1 MTLFEMKEKIFALE
15 NERKGIADYINEKAA
30 DPNTPIEEIEAKQ
43 KKMDELTKRI
53 DILQK
58 SHDVEEKRQKAAL
71 AMQSG
76 GGAGTG
82 MTEKDAKIKAKADFY
97 RDAIMGT
104 ISGKSYEGLGAI
116 PAATADLGNGDK
128 LLPTNLARE
137 LLIEPF
143 EINPLRNIAR
153 ITNITGL
160 EEPKLGFTIED
171 ADLADVTDQQT
182 ANEIEMEGDT
192 VAYGRL
198 KAKVS
203 ATIKDTVLHGTDLD
217 VVNAVEGA
225 LRSALAKREKFF
237 AFKSATAIYNSG
249 TPDSVHRHMSFYD
262 YTSYTSASV
271 LTYAITAKEGATM
284 YEAIVAALGDLADDF
299 AVNASVVM
307 KKSDYF
313 AMVKSLANDSEALF
327 GSKPQSI
334 LGYPVVFCDKA
345 TIPVVGDFS
354 FYGIN
359 YDIGTIFETDKD
371 AKKGEYYWVL
381 TAWGDQQIRLKSAF
395 RLAIVNP

>member
-1 MTLFEMKEKIFALE
+1 MTLFELKEKMATLKAAIL
-15 NERKGIADYINEKAA
+15 ADANWLAEKAA
-30 DPNTPIEEIEAKQ
+30 DPNTEMKDIEEKQ
-43 KKMDELTKRI
+43 AHRDELQKRY
-53 DILQK
+53 DTVK
-58 SHDVEEKRQKAAL
+58 AEHDRMEAEQRQKVA
-71 AMQSG
+71 
-76 GGAGTG
+76 
-82 MTEKDAKIKAKADFY
+82 AKAVADGNVTAEQNLIAAKAAFY
-97 RDAIMGT
+97 RAIFA
-104 ISGKSYEGLGAI
+104 GKDVDTKAYEGLGAI
-116 PAATADLGNGDK
+116 PAANADLGTGDK

-143 EINPLRNIAR
+143 EINPLRTIAR

-160 EEPKLGFTIED
+160 EEPKLGYTIED
-171 ADLADVTDQQT
+171 ADLADVTDKQT
-182 ANEIEMEGDT
+182 ANEIALSGDT

-203 ATIKDTVLHGTDLD
+203 ATIKDTVLHGTDVD

-225 LRSALAKREKFF
+225 LRSALAKREKHF
-237 AFKSATAIYNSG
+237 AFLPTSSCAS
-249 TPDSVHRHMSFYD
+249 DSTHKHMSFDNGTISEGVTTYD
-262 YTSYTSASV
+262 
-271 LTYAITAKEGATM
+271 ITAKEGATM
-284 YEAIVAALGDLADDF
+284 YDAIVAALGDLADDY

-307 KKSDYF
+307 KKADYY
-313 AMVKSLANDSEALF
+313 AMVKALANDSEALF
-327 GSKPQSI
+327 GSKPASI
-334 LGYPVVFCDKA
+334 LGYPVHFCDKA
-345 TIPVVGDFS
+345 TIPVVGDFK

>member
-30 DPNTPIEEIEAKQ
+30 DPNTPIEDIEAKQ

-53 DILQK
+53 EILQK

-71 AMQSG
+71 AMQNG

-97 RDAIMGT
+97 RDALSGNMT
-104 ISGKSYEGLGAI
+104 GKSYEGLGAI
-116 PAATADLGNGDK
+116 PAGNADLGSGDK

-137 LLIEPF
+137 LLVEPF
-143 EINPLRNIAR
+143 EVNPLRNVAR
-153 ITNITGL
+153 VTNITGL

-171 ADLADVTDQQT
+171 ADLADVTDKQT

-192 VAYGRL
+192 VAYGRM

-217 VVNAVEGA
+217 VVTRVEQA
-225 LRSALAKREKFF
+225 LRSALAKREKHF
-237 AFKSATAIYNSG
+237 AFLATAACVS
-249 TPDSVHRHMSFYD
+249 DSAHKHMSFYNG
-262 YTSYTSASV
+262 TIAEGVT
-271 LTYAITAKEGATM
+271 TYAITAKEGATM
-284 YEAIVAALGDLADDF
+284 YEAIVDALGDLADDF
-299 AVNASVVM
+299 SANASVMM
-307 KKSDYF
+307 KKADYY
-313 AMVKSLANDSEALF
+313 AMVKELANDSEALF
-327 GSKPQSI
+327 GSKPASI
-334 LGYPVVFCDKA
+334 LGYPVIFNDKA
-345 TIPVVGDFS
+345 SIPVVGDFQY
-354 FYGIN
+354 YGIN
-359 YDIGTIFETDKD
+359 YDIGTIYETDKD
-371 AKKGEYYWVL
+371 AKKGEYYFVL

-395 RLAIVNP
+395 RLAIVTGE

>member
-1 MTLFEMKEKIFALE
+1 MTLFELKEKMATLKAAIL
-15 NERKGIADYINEKAA
+15 ADANWLAEKAA
-30 DPNTPIEEIEAKQ
+30 DPNTKMEEIKEKQ
-43 KKMDELTKRI
+43 DHRDELQKRY
-53 DILQK
+53 DTVK
-58 SHDVEEKRQKAAL
+58 AEHDRMEAEQRQKVAAKAVADGNVTAEQNL
-71 AMQSG
+71 IAAKAAFYRAVFSG
-76 GGAGTG
+76 
-82 MTEKDAKIKAKADFY
+82 KPFDAKA
-97 RDAIMGT
+97 
-104 ISGKSYEGLGAI
+104 YEGLGAI
-116 PAATADLGNGDK
+116 PAADADLGTGDK

-143 EINPLRNIAR
+143 EINPLRTIAR

-160 EEPKLGFTIED
+160 EEPKLGYTIED
-171 ADLADVTDQQT
+171 ADLADVTDKQT
-182 ANEIEMEGDT
+182 ANEIALSGDT

-203 ATIKDTVLHGTDLD
+203 ATIKDTVLHGTDVD

-225 LRSALAKREKFF
+225 LRSALAKREKHF
-237 AFKSATAIYNSG
+237 AFLPTSSCAS
-249 TPDSVHRHMSFYD
+249 DSTHKHMSFYNG
-262 YTSYTSASV
+262 TISEGVT
-271 LTYAITAKEGATM
+271 TYDITAKEGATM
-284 YEAIVAALGDLADDF
+284 YDAIVAALGDLADDY

-307 KKSDYF
+307 KKADYY
-313 AMVKSLANDSEALF
+313 AMVKALANDSEALF
-327 GSKPQSI
+327 GSKPASI
-334 LGYPVVFCDKA
+334 LGYPVHFCDKA
-345 TIPVVGDFS
+345 TIPVVGDFK

>member
-1 MTLFEMKEKIFALE
+1 MTLFEMKEKLNTLKSAIL
-15 NERKGIADYINEKAA
+15 ADANWLAEKAA
-30 DPNTPIEEIEAKQ
+30 DPSTKMEEIKEKQ
-43 KKMDELTKRI
+43 AHRDELQARYDTLKAE
-53 DILQK
+53 
-58 SHDVEEKRQKAAL
+58 HDRMEAEQRQKVAAKAVADGNVTAEQNL
-71 AMQSG
+71 IAAKAAFYRAVFSG
-76 GGAGTG
+76 
-82 MTEKDAKIKAKADFY
+82 KPFDAKA
-97 RDAIMGT
+97 
-104 ISGKSYEGLGAI
+104 YEGLGAI
-116 PAATADLGNGDK
+116 PAADADLGTGDK

-143 EINPLRNIAR
+143 EINPLRTIAR

-160 EEPKLGFTIED
+160 EEPKLGYTIED
-171 ADLADVTDQQT
+171 ADLADVTDKQT
-182 ANEIEMEGDT
+182 ANEIALSGDT

-203 ATIKDTVLHGTDLD
+203 ATIKDTVLHGTDVD

-225 LRSALAKREKFF
+225 LRSALAKREKHF
-237 AFKSATAIYNSG
+237 AFLPTSSCAS
-249 TPDSVHRHMSFYD
+249 DSTHKHMSFYNG
-262 YTSYTSASV
+262 TISEGVT
-271 LTYAITAKEGATM
+271 TYDITAKEGATM
-284 YEAIVAALGDLADDF
+284 YDAIVAALGDLADDY

-307 KKSDYF
+307 KKADYY
-313 AMVKSLANDSEALF
+313 AMVKALANDSEALF
-327 GSKPQSI
+327 GSKPASI
-334 LGYPVVFCDKA
+334 LGYPVRFCDKA
-345 TIPVVGDFS
+345 TIPVVGDFK

>member
-1 MTLFEMKEKIFALE
+1 MTIFEMREKMAHLQAAI
-15 NERKGIADYINEKAA
+15 NADAQYLAEKAS
-30 DPNTPIEEIEAKQ
+30 DPTVSMEDLNAKQ
-43 KKMDELTKRI
+43 SHMEDTQKRLDMIKAQCDRAEQEARDRLKAQEKALNGDEKDNVI
-53 DILQK
+53 A
-58 SHDVEEKRQKAAL
+58 QKAA
-71 AMQSG
+71 
-76 GGAGTG
+76 
-82 MTEKDAKIKAKADFY
+82 FY
-97 RDAIMGT
+97 RDAINGVL
-104 ISGKSYEGLGAI
+104 GKTYEGLGAI
-116 PAATADLGNGDK
+116 PTSDSDLGTGEK

-143 EINPLRNIAR
+143 EINPLRRIAR

-160 EEPKLGFTIED
+160 EEPKLGYTIED
-171 ADLADVTDQQT
+171 ADLADVTDKAT
-182 ANEIEMEGDT
+182 ANEIALSGDT
-192 VAYGRL
+192 VVYGRM
-198 KAKVS
+198 KAKVA
-203 ATIKDTVLHGTDLD
+203 ATIKDTVLHGTDVD

-225 LRSALAKREKFF
+225 LRSALAKREKHF
-237 AFKSATAIYNSG
+237 AFQSATSIYNSG
-249 TPDSVHRHMSFYD
+249 TPDSAHRHMSFYN

-284 YEAIVAALGDLADDF
+284 YDAIVAALGDLADDF
-299 AVNASVVM
+299 SVNASVVM

-313 AMVKSLANDSEALF
+313 AMVKALANDSEALF
-327 GSKPQSI
+327 GSKPASI
-334 LGYPVVFCDKA
+334 LGYPVIFCDKA

>member
-1 MTLFEMKEKIFALE
+1 MTIFEMREKMAHLQSAI
-15 NERKGIADYINEKAA
+15 NADAAFLTEKAS
-30 DPNTPIEEIEAKQ
+30 DPTVS
-43 KKMDELTKRI
+43 MDELQEKQNHM
-53 DILQK
+53 DDLQK
-58 SHDVEEKRQKAAL
+58 RFDMLKKACEKAEFEARERVKAQQDALSGDAEKDNYIAQKAA
-71 AMQSG
+71 
-76 GGAGTG
+76 
-82 MTEKDAKIKAKADFY
+82 FY
-97 RDAIMGT
+97 RDAVMGV
-104 ISGKSYEGLGAI
+104 IGKTYEGLGAI
-116 PAATADLGNGDK
+116 PANDSDLGTGDK

-143 EINPLRNIAR
+143 EINPLRAIAR

-160 EEPKLGFTIED
+160 EEPKLGYTIED
-171 ADLADVTDQQT
+171 ADLADVTDKAT
-182 ANEIEMEGDT
+182 ANEIAFSGDT
-192 VAYGRL
+192 VNYGRL

-217 VVNAVEGA
+217 VVTAVEGA
-225 LRSALAKREKFF
+225 LRSALAKREKHF
-237 AFKSATAIYNSG
+237 AFQSATSIYNSG

-284 YEAIVAALGDLADDF
+284 YDAIVACLGDLADDYS
-299 AVNASVVM
+299 VNASIVM
-307 KKSDYF
+307 KKSDYY
-313 AMVKSLANDSEALF
+313 AMVKALANDSEALF
-327 GSKPQSI
+327 GSKPASI
-334 LGYPVVFCDKA
+334 LGYPVHFCDKA
-345 TIPVVGDFS
+345 TIPVVGDFN

>member
-1 MTLFEMKEKIFALE
+1 MTLFELKEKMATLKAAIL
-15 NERKGIADYINEKAA
+15 ADANWLAEKAA
-30 DPNTPIEEIEAKQ
+30 DPNTKMEEIKEKQ
-43 KKMDELTKRI
+43 DHRDELQKRY
-53 DILQK
+53 DTVK
-58 SHDVEEKRQKAAL
+58 AEHDRMEAEQRQKVA
-71 AMQSG
+71 
-76 GGAGTG
+76 
-82 MTEKDAKIKAKADFY
+82 AKAVADGNVTAEQNLIAAKAAFY
-97 RDAIMGT
+97 RAVF
-104 ISGKSYEGLGAI
+104 SGKPIDTKAYEGLGAI
-116 PAATADLGNGDK
+116 PAANADLGSGDK

-143 EINPLRNIAR
+143 EINPLRTIAR

-160 EEPKLGFTIED
+160 EEPKLGYTIED
-171 ADLADVTDQQT
+171 ADLADVTDKQT
-182 ANEIEMEGDT
+182 ANEIALSGDT

-203 ATIKDTVLHGTDLD
+203 ATIKDTVLHGTDVD

-225 LRSALAKREKFF
+225 LRSALAKREKHF
-237 AFKSATAIYNSG
+237 AFLPTSSCAS
-249 TPDSVHRHMSFYD
+249 DSTHKHMSFYNG
-262 YTSYTSASV
+262 TISEGVT
-271 LTYAITAKEGATM
+271 TYDITAKEGATM
-284 YEAIVAALGDLADDF
+284 YDAIVAALGDLADDY

-307 KKSDYF
+307 KKADYY
-313 AMVKSLANDSEALF
+313 AMVKALANDSEALF
-327 GSKPQSI
+327 GSKPASI
-334 LGYPVVFCDKA
+334 LGYPVHFCDKA
-345 TIPVVGDFS
+345 TIPVVGDFK